1 MFNLLILRLNRSKMM
16 IVNKGLLQK
25 EGGIL

>member
-1 MFNLLILRLNRSKMM
+1 MFVLWTLRINRSKMM

>member
-1 MFNLLILRLNRSKMM
+1 MFVLLTLRINRSKMM

>member
-1 MFNLLILRLNRSKMM
+1 MFVLWTLRINRSKMM
-16 IVNKGLLQK
+16 IVNKELLQK

>member
-1 MFNLLILRLNRSKMM
+1 MFVLWTLRVNRSKMM

>member
-1 MFNLLILRLNRSKMM
+1 MFVLWTLRINRSKMM

-25 EGGIL
+25 EGGIP

>member
-1 MFNLLILRLNRSKMM
+1 MFVLWTLRINRSKMM
-16 IVNKGLLQK
+16 IENKGLLKK

>member
-1 MFNLLILRLNRSKMM
+1 MFVLWTLRINRSKMM
-16 IVNKGLLQK
+16 IVKKGLLQK